1 MKFKLIATAACMTTA
16 MLVGGHAA
24 AQEKLT
30 VWWAK
35 GYYKAEDDALFAAIK
50 KFEAKTKVKVELSQ
64 YAPQEA
70 NLLRLWMLKI
80 HQMLPM
86 LTSMTSKSQANGR
99 LMASWKISAA

>member
-1 MKFKLIATAACMTTA
+1 MKFKLLATAACMTTA

-50 KFEAKTKVKVELSQ
+50 KFETKTKVMRHRKVFQNRS
-64 YAPQEA
+64 
-70 NLLRLWMLKI
+70 RHWMLKTRL
-80 HQMLPM
+80 MLHM
-86 LTSMTSKSQANGR
+86 LTCTTSKSQANGR
-99 LMASWKISAA
+99 LMENLKISAA